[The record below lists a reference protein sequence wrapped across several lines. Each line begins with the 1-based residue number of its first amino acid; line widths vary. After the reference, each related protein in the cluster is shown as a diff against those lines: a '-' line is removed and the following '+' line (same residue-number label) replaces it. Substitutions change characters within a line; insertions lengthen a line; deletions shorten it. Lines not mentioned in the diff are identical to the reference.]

1 VTPNRKAVG
10 ESLLYEVQY
19 GPNHELVKNMYTLEG
34 KGANSRA
41 TLWQGDDVFQAERF
55 VNDQRFDTFR
65 IMGGPVAV
73 IKVPANP
80 NAPPKRPAPAGGGM
94 TPSMSLNGGKIKLEA
109 DGEMLYQS
117 ALGKVQLTRNVMIQ
131 QEASEGQG
139 GFRINSDEAQ
149 MTMALPPPGQQADT
163 ASASVFSGDLKM
175 LDCTGRV
182 EVRTST
188 QTILCDRARFD
199 MDKHLFIMEMKVPTN
214 SVRVYMPETPAAGK
228 VLVALKRLTVN
239 METNE
244 FESAVSSHM
253 EAFTGMPPS
262 IRNPAPSQPPLES
275 APNGKAPG
283 SVPAPQK

>member
-1 VTPNRKAVG
+1 MGDFSSEEKDGKETMTLNKDVEIEQPLEKSLIRGQKIKVVRDLKTGETERLDAKGGVELVTPDRKAVG

-19 GPNHELVKNMYTLEG
+19 GPNHELVKNLYTLEG

-41 TLWQGDDVFQAERF
+41 TLWQGDEVFQAELF

-65 IMGGPVAV
+65 IMGAPVAV

-80 NAPPKRPAPAGGGM
+80 NAPPKRPAAAGGGM

-149 MTMALPPPGQQADT
+149 MTMALPPPGQQADA
-163 ASASVFSGDLKM
+163 ASAGVFSGDLKM
-175 LDCTGRV
+175 LD
-182 EVRTST
+182 
-188 QTILCDRARFD
+188 
-199 MDKHLFIMEMKVPTN
+199 
-214 SVRVYMPETPAAGK
+214 
-228 VLVALKRLTVN
+228 
-239 METNE
+239 
-244 FESAVSSHM
+244 
-253 EAFTGMPPS
+253 
-262 IRNPAPSQPPLES
+262 
-275 APNGKAPG
+275 
-283 SVPAPQK
+283 